1 MGSFY
6 KKKIRQPKQIRLP
19 NVLSHEEVQQ
29 LLHAV
34 ESPIHSTLFALM
46 YACGLRISEA
56 QQLTVSDINSAN
68 GTLRIIGKGNKERHV
83 PLPTP
88 TLKSLRGLWKTHRHP
103 QLLFPNQMGEQPVS
117 TCVLYRT
124 FKDAIQKAG
133 LPHTFSPHVLRHS
146 YATRL
151 MEHGVDT
158 RVVQILLGHAN
169 ISTTTIYTHLTEPTS
184 KSLRT
189 LLDGVMTDLGKG
201 GPA

>member
-1 MGSFY
+1 MQ
-6 KKKIRQPKQIRLP
+6 R
-19 NVLSHEEVQQ
+19 

-56 QQLTVSDINSAN
+56 QKLTIPDINSTN
-68 GTLRIIGKGNKERHV
+68 GTLRIIGKCNKERHV

-88 TLKSLRGLWKTHRHP
+88 TLESLRGLWKTHRHP
-103 QLLFPNQMGEQPVS
+103 QLLFPNQMGEQPVA

-146 YATRL
+146 YATRGNL
-151 MEHGVDT
+151 GTVYPFLFQIEKVKMTHGQN
-158 RVVQILLGHAN
+158 RSRCCSWIA
-169 ISTTTIYTHLTEPTS
+169 TS
-184 KSLRT
+184 HHPAWQSEA
-189 LLDGVMTDLGKG
+189 TDLF
-201 GPA
+201 